1 MTILTGFHAIEEY
14 IRAVSNSKTVT
25 LFFSKPGPRVKKILS
40 FASDLNIE
48 TQEVSANILDEKTA
62 HLSEQARDHR
72 GLVLQINKDEST
84 NNEISLDFFLA
95 NNKAEKSI
103 IVVLDSVTDPHNV
116 GAIFRSCDQFGAN
129 LVILPSNGSAKN
141 SDIISRSSAGA
152 YTWVPFSI
160 VNNLVRAVTKLKESG
175 FWVYGADARG
185 ESLSTVNFPSKTA
198 IIMGS
203 EGNGISRLLKEN
215 CDSMLSIPTKGKVDS
230 LNVSVAAGIFL
241 YEISKSIN

>member
-14 IRAVSNSKTVT
+14 IRSVSNPKSVT

-40 FASDLNIE
+40 LASELNINSE
-48 TQEVSANILDEKTA
+48 EVSTSTLDEKTSN
-62 HLSEQARDHR
+62 LSEQVRDHR
-72 GLVLQINKDEST
+72 GLVLQINKDETT

-95 NNKAEKSI
+95 NNNSEKSI
-103 IVVLDSVTDPHNV
+103 VVILDSVTDPHNV

-160 VNNLVRAVTKLKESG
+160 VNNLVRAVTKLKEAG

-185 ESLSTVNFPSKTA
+185 EALSTVKFPNKTA

-203 EGNGISRLLKEN
+203 EGSGIARLLKEN
-215 CDSMLSIPTKGKVDS
+215 CDSMLSIPTRGKVDS

-241 YEISKSIN
+241 YEISKSIK